1 MNSNKCFEAGAIQ
14 QSFKAVTLPEQFPTR
29 IFYIESLPPTFF
41 PIYLLMN
48 HAVPASNVLNV
59 LNHFEDALLVFF
71 VLNTGEKK
79 EITNYLKADHPQP
92 PSQTQIMEKHN

>member
-1 MNSNKCFEAGAIQ
+1 
-14 QSFKAVTLPEQFPTR
+14 
-29 IFYIESLPPTFF
+29 
-41 PIYLLMN
+41 MN
-48 HAVPASNVLNV
+48 HEVPASNVLNV

-92 PSQTQIMEKHN
+92 PSQTQIMEKHS